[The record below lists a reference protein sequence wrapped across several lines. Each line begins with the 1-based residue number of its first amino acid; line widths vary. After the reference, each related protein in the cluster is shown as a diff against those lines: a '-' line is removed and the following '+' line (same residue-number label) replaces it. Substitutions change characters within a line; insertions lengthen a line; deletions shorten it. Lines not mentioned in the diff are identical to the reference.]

1 MKWLLFV
8 FSALMLTTVPVAAQ
22 STGRLTG
29 TVRDS
34 ASSSP
39 LPGTNLVVIN
49 SRVAGS
55 TGPDG
60 QYNLRLPPGTYV
72 VRAQRIGYNAVQK
85 SVTIAAGQTATM
97 DFVLA
102 GRALELDA
110 VVAVGYG
117 SQRKKDLTGAV
128 AVVNTAP
135 LEKTPIVSIDQL
147 LAGTAPGVAVS
158 SASNAP
164 GGGISVRVR
173 GNASISGNAEPL
185 YVIDGFPVENDL
197 EGSSVG
203 DGGRG
208 RTVPANPLVALNP
221 NDIESIQILKDA
233 SATSIY
239 GARGANGV
247 VIITTKQGAGQKPQ
261 FTFDYYAGQ
270 QAVTRTYDLLNAQEY
285 MDYANEWARNSSV
298 AEPFPDS
305 LRRTLTADTDWQDQV
320 FRAAGLQSLQLTMR
334 GASAGSV
341 NRTRYALS
349 GGLLDQDGV
358 VIGSGI
364 RRVSGRVN
372 LTQSIGR
379 KFEMGVN
386 LSGSRVA
393 TRSAATDGQQNRGA
407 GVVSGALQYQP
418 ILPVRR
424 ENGSYSYI
432 FTDIPSVLN
441 PPETPNPVSQA
452 LDVADSLFDT
462 RILANSFAEYAIRPS
477 LKFRTSLGGDY
488 ANRARLTYFPRT
500 TLRGS
505 EANGEAIRADGVTT
519 SWLNENTLTWQTS
532 RDKHSLTVLGG
543 FTRQRQ
549 DQVNESISNSQFVS
563 DINGYNDIGAGT
575 QLGGP
580 VADSRRQAWTLMSYL
595 ARVNWGYDDR
605 FLVTLTGRRDGSS
618 RFGAGKKWGVFPS
631 AAAAWRLSRESFLR
645 DIKPLDEF
653 KLRGSVG
660 LVGNP
665 SIRPYNSL
673 ARLAPQNY
681 SFGGTLVAGYYP
693 FAVANPDLTWESTR
707 ERNIGFD
714 LGLFDRL
721 TITADAYT
729 KTTRDLLLTV
739 QLPMETGFVNAL
751 QNLGAVR
758 NSGVEIDLG
767 WQVRKASSAKGFSWR
782 VAGNFARNRNMVL
795 DLGGIQ
801 ELQAQFVTQDFNLP
815 GSRILVGQPIGTFFG
830 FISDGI
836 IRNAADSTEYTT
848 LNFANGRRARPGELK
863 IRDVAGRD
871 SLGQL
876 VMTPDG
882 RITLDDRTTI
892 GDPTP
897 RFTYGFSNTFSW
909 RSFEVVSLLQGVHG
923 NKVLNVN
930 RLRSEAS
937 PRSNVQRDRYFDRW
951 TPENPNARFPAIG
964 ENPNQVGTN
973 NYTSDL
979 LEDGSFLRLRT
990 VTLSWAMPEQLV
1002 QRRGFA
1008 SARLYLTGA
1017 NLLTW
1022 TRYDGFNPDVSSGG
1036 VGSANRGVDIGA
1048 YPLARSWTLG
1058 INIGY

>member
-1 MKWLLFV
+1 MKWLSL
-8 FSALMLTTVPVAAQ
+8 LTLLVLGAAPVAAQ

-34 ASSSP
+34 ASGAP
-39 LPGTNLVVIN
+39 LSGANLVVVN
-49 SRVAGS
+49 SRVTGS

-60 QYNLRLPPGTYV
+60 TYNLRLPAGTYV
-72 VRAQRIGYNAVQK
+72 VRAQRIGFSVQQQ
-85 SVTIAAGQTATM
+85 SVTITAGQSTTL
-97 DFVLA
+97 DFTIA
-102 GRALELDA
+102 ARALELDA

-117 SQRKKDLTGAV
+117 TQRKRDLTGAV
-128 AVVNTAP
+128 AVVNTST

-147 LAGTAPGVAVS
+147 LAGTAPGVAVNTAS
-158 SASNAP
+158 SAP
-164 GGGISVRVR
+164 GGGITVRVR
-173 GNASISGNAEPL
+173 GNSSISGNAEPL

-203 DGGRG
+203 NGGRA
-208 RTVPANPLVALNP
+208 RTVPANPLAALNP
-221 NDIESIQILKDA
+221 NDVESIQILKDA
-233 SATSIY
+233 SSTSIY

-261 FTFDYYAGQ
+261 FTLDYYAGQ
-270 QAVTRTYDLLNAQEY
+270 QTVTRQYDLLNAQEY
-285 MDYANEWARNSSV
+285 MDYANEWARNSSL

-305 LRRTLTADTDWQDQV
+305 VRRTITADTDWQDLV
-320 FRAAGLQSLQLTMR
+320 FRNAGIQSLQLTMR

-364 RRVSGRVN
+364 RRFSGRANVSQSVGRRLEIGAN
-372 LTQSIGR
+372 LT
-379 KFEMGVN
+379 
-386 LSGSRVA
+386 GSRVA

-424 ENGSYSYI
+424 ADGSYSYI

-441 PPETPNPVSQA
+441 PPETPNPISQA

-462 RILANSFAEYAIRPS
+462 RLLANSYAEFALRPS
-477 LKFRTSLGGDY
+477 LRFRSSLGADY
-488 ANRARLTYFPRT
+488 ANRGRYTYFPRT

-505 EANGEAIRADGVTT
+505 EANGEAIRADGLTT
-519 SWLNENTLTWQTS
+519 SWLNENTLTWQLT
-532 RDKHSLTVLGG
+532 RGRHSLTALGG
-543 FTRQRQ
+543 FTRQKQ
-549 DQVNESISNSQFVS
+549 EQVNEQVTNSQFVS
-563 DINGYNDIGAGT
+563 DINGYNDIGSGT

-580 VADSRRQAWTLMSYL
+580 VASSRRQVWTLMSYL
-595 ARVNWGYDDR
+595 TRVNWGYDDR
-605 FLVTLTGRRDGSS
+605 YLATFTARRDGSS
-618 RFGAGKKWGVFPS
+618 RFGAGRKWGVFPS
-631 AAAAWRLSRESFLR
+631 AALAWRASQESFLR
-645 DIKPLDEF
+645 GTKGLDELKF
-653 KLRGSVG
+653 RFSSGV
-660 LVGNP
+660 VGNP

-673 ARLAPQNY
+673 ARLADQAY

-693 FAVANPDLTWESTR
+693 FSVANPDLTWESTR
-707 ERNIGFD
+707 ESNVGVD

-758 NSGVEIDLG
+758 NSGVELDIG
-767 WQVRKASSAKGFSWR
+767 WHVLKPSSGNGVSWR
-782 VAGNFARNRNMVL
+782 TAANWARNRNRVL
-795 DLGGIQ
+795 DLGGIR
-801 ELQAQFVTQDFNLP
+801 ELQADFVTQDFNLP
-815 GSRILVGQPIGTFFG
+815 GSRIIAGQPIGTFFG

-836 IRNAADSTEYTT
+836 VRNAADSAAYTT

-871 SLGQL
+871 SLGNL
-876 VMTPDG
+876 VPIPDG

-897 RFTYGFSNTFSW
+897 RFTYGWSNTISW
-909 RSFEVVSLLQGVHG
+909 RSVEVITLLQGVVG

-951 TPENPNARFPAIG
+951 TPENPDARFPAIG
-964 ENPNQVGTN
+964 ENPNQVGVN

-979 LEDGSFLRLRT
+979 LEDGSFARLRT
-990 VTLSWAMPEQLV
+990 VTVSWALPERLV
-1002 QRRGFA
+1002 QARGLA
-1008 SARLYLTGA
+1008 NARLYLTGA
-1017 NLLTW
+1017 NLFTW

-1058 INIGY
+1058 ITVGY